1 MKKVPLTM
9 QVWRFYPT
17 LPTKEA
23 FENRHFKQH
32 INNSK
37 QIIELF
43 KEKSINP
50 RGQIALFESNG
61 PYPKDLGLLKCVF
74 DGILYID
81 YNNIHELIQF
91 LTILEYNDTK
101 IYKIIVYNLGFFI
114 K

>member
-1 MKKVPLTM
+1 MKKVPLSM

-32 INNSK
+32 ISNSK

-61 PYPKDLGLLKCVF
+61 PYPKELGLLKFSF

-81 YNNIHELIQF
+81 YNNMISVGSDSSFEEFNLREF
-91 LTILEYNDTK
+91 YYKEESRKEY
-101 IYKIIVYNLGFFI
+101 YR
-114 K
+114 